1 MLIASPHNIT
11 CEEPIAL
18 HLAEGLRSFIGT
30 LTSFQ
35 SCYPTYISVFWK
47 HRKLRRGRSCTTKGQ
62 TTEEVEMLKDG
73 SENGV
78 ALSDT
83 PPKVTPETPP
93 GNHKNGKHKIKL
105 PKFKR
110 GPRRAK
116 GNISTVNDAPPME
129 PSFKENLDRHR
140 YVEAGHQLVAREK
153 LLSQRAL
160 QVGAEGEVAEGEG
173 KEISRDEEED
183 ALQEDYEF
191 LLFRVWQVVQSS
203 LSATQPHETEA
214 LKSALSFILQEE
226 EQDQRWRKEAQEGE
240 GEKEKWVPNWRPREC
255 RVTHDALLR
264 TTVEERMDGAEN
276 VSAAEKLST
285 SLKKEVCK
293 LGKQAQ
299 ADLLRVARDLKSCYP
314 NEFDVCNTYA
324 QLYHQAFSRRLAK
337 MAEFELDFNDLV
349 YLLSW
354 AHNYYPNDVLKHK
367 ELEPVIDGQ
376 ALGPLLPE
384 NVSRPL
390 EEKYFSCKEG
400 KVREWVS
407 NALRKEEDCWCK
419 GEFPELE
426 QYYFSAIAIDVI
438 PVVEGALKETTA
450 IFGDVN
456 KAQRIV
462 CQLEVFLQS
471 YKKSLEEFMK
481 GKSVNTKAVIKGN
494 LASIEQFKEYVVKI
508 TGILAEETKA
518 RCWSLLEDMEDCS
531 YKYFLDIIDA
541 DLKPK
546 YKQLW
551 TQAWLTGG
559 SRQLEEQL
567 EGHIQ
572 DCGDLKPTCRQEL
585 LSRLHLQ
592 VMQEYVK
599 RMMKGKLKLKTKEQH
614 EVATSLLCEDSKRL
628 SIIFLEAESKEM
640 WLQDIL
646 PKISEVLKLQD
657 PGAIQ
662 LEVITLARDY
672 SDLSEKH
679 ISALLH
685 IKANLSNSHIKT
697 IKDSLTENR
706 SPDATKNVHS
716 FFSRVPI
723 KWRATIM

>member
-1 MLIASPHNIT
+1 MK
-11 CEEPIAL
+11 
-18 HLAEGLRSFIGT
+18 
-30 LTSFQ
+30 
-35 SCYPTYISVFWK
+35 VFG
-47 HRKLRRGRSCTTKGQ
+47 RDMFLRRQNRGQ

-83 PPKVTPETPP
+83 PPKVTPEIPP

-110 GPRRAK
+110 GPRRSK
-116 GNISTVNDAPPME
+116 GNINTVNDAPPME
-129 PSFKENLDRHR
+129 PSFKENVDRHR

-183 ALQEDYEF
+183 ALQEDYEV

-203 LSATQPHETEA
+203 LSATQPYETEA

-226 EQDQRWRKEAQEGE
+226 EQDQRWQKQAQEGE
-240 GEKEKWVPNWRPREC
+240 GESEKWMPNWRPREC

-264 TTVEERMDGAEN
+264 TTVEERMEGAEN

-285 SLKKEVCK
+285 SLKKEICK
-293 LGKQAQ
+293 MGKQAQ

-337 MAEFELDFNDLV
+337 MTEYELDFNDLV

-367 ELEPVIDGQ
+367 ELEPVINGQ

-390 EEKYFSCKEG
+390 EEKYFSSKEG

-438 PVVEGALKETTA
+438 PVINL
-450 IFGDVN
+450 
-456 KAQRIV
+456 
-462 CQLEVFLQS
+462 

-508 TGILAEETKA
+508 TGILAEETKT

-531 YKYFLDIIDA
+531 YKYFLGIIDA

-572 DCGDLKPTCRQEL
+572 DCRDLKPTCRQEL

-628 SIIFLEAESKEM
+628 SIIFEEAGSKEM

-646 PKISEVLKLQD
+646 PKISENGSLNMLTLVPSQP
-657 PGAIQ
+657 PG
-662 LEVITLARDY
+662 
-672 SDLSEKH
+672 SEKH

-697 IKDSLTENR
+697 IKDSLMENR
-706 SPDATKNVHS
+706 SPDATKNAHS

-723 KWRATIM
+723 KWRATI